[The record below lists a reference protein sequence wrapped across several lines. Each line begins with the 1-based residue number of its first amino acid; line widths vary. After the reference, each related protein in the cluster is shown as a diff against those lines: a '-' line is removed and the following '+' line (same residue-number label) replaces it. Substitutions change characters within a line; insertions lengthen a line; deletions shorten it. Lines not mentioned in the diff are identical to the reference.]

1 MSTQPSH
8 EVHET
13 TAQAAT
19 PILEVEDLAVEFL
32 TDHGW
37 VRVVDGVSFSV
48 AAGETLGLV
57 GESGSGKTVTS
68 LSVMQLVPRPP
79 GRIVGGQIRFAGRD
93 LAALPEPELEALRGN
108 DIAMVF
114 QESMTS
120 LNPAFTIGDQ
130 IGEVLRRHRGLSR
143 RAARE
148 RALEVLELVQIPH
161 PHERLGAYPH
171 EFSGGMRQRAAIAM
185 ALACEPK
192 LLIADEPTTALDVTV
207 QAQILDLLRS
217 LQDRFGMAILFVTH
231 NLGVVADIC
240 DRVAVMYAG
249 RIVETAGVFDLF
261 ERPRHPYTEGLLQ
274 AMPQLGT
281 RGDRLAA
288 IPGTPPMPWQMPSGC
303 RFHPRCTYAE
313 KACTEGAAPLIDLG
327 EGRHAR
333 CLRVEALTLAGAE

>member
-1 MSTQPSH
+1 MPTR
-8 EVHET
+8 
-13 TAQAAT
+13 
-19 PILEVEDLAVEFL
+19 ILEVEDLAVEFL

-37 VRVVDGVSFSV
+37 VRVVDGVSFSLSP
-48 AAGETLGLV
+48 GETLGLV

-68 LSVMQLVPRPP
+68 LSVMQLIPRPP
-79 GRIVGGQIRFAGRD
+79 GRIAGGRIRFDGRD
-93 LAALPEPELEALRGN
+93 LAGLPEAALEDLRGN

-130 IGEVLRRHRGLSR
+130 IGEAVRRHRGVSR
-143 RAARE
+143 KAARE
-148 RALEVLELVQIPH
+148 RAVEVLDLVQIPH
-161 PHERLGAYPH
+161 PRERLGAYPH

-192 LLIADEPTTALDVTV
+192 LLIADEPTTALDVTI

-249 RIVETAGVFDLF
+249 RIVEHAGVFDLF

-274 AMPQLGT
+274 SMPQLGE
-281 RGDRLAA
+281 RGKRLAA
-288 IPGTPPMPWQMPSGC
+288 IPGTPPMPWEMPEGC
-303 RFHPRCTYAE
+303 RFHPRCPYAE
-313 KACTEGAAPLIDLG
+313 PACTEENVTLLELED
-327 EGRHAR
+327 AR
-333 CLRVEALTLAGAE
+333 QSRCRRVHELTLAGAE

>member
-1 MSTQPSH
+1 MP
-8 EVHET
+8 
-13 TAQAAT
+13 T

-37 VRVVDGVSFSV
+37 VRVVDGVSFSL

-68 LSVMQLVPRPP
+68 LSVMQLIPRPP
-79 GRIVGGQIRFAGRD
+79 GRIAGGRIRFDGRD
-93 LAALPEPELEALRGN
+93 LARLPEPELEDLRGN
-108 DIAMVF
+108 EIAMVF

-130 IGEVLRRHRGLSR
+130 IGEVVRRHRGLSR
-143 RAARE
+143 KAARE
-148 RALEVLELVQIPH
+148 RAVEVLDLVQIPH
-161 PHERLGAYPH
+161 PRERLGAYPH

-207 QAQILDLLRS
+207 QAQVLDLLRN
-217 LQDRFGMAILFVTH
+217 LQDRLGMAILFVTH

-249 RIVETAGVFDLF
+249 RIVEHADVFDLF

-274 AMPQLGT
+274 AMPQLGE
-281 RGDRLAA
+281 RGKRLAA
-288 IPGTPPMPWQMPSGC
+288 IPGTPPMPWEMPDGC
-303 RFHPRCTYAE
+303 RFHPRCPYAE
-313 KACTEGAAPLIDLG
+313 RACADQDVTLIDLDG
-327 EGRHAR
+327 AR
-333 CLRVEALTLAGAE
+333 QSRCRRVHELTLAGAE

>member
-1 MSTQPSH
+1 MP
-8 EVHET
+8 
-13 TAQAAT
+13 T
-19 PILEVEDLAVEFL
+19 PVLEVEDLAVEFL

-37 VRVVDGVSFSV
+37 VRVVDGVSFSLSP
-48 AAGETLGLV
+48 GETLGLV

-68 LSVMQLVPRPP
+68 LSVMQLIPRPP
-79 GRIVGGQIRFAGRD
+79 GRIAGGRIRFDGRD
-93 LAALPEPELEALRGN
+93 LAGLPEAALEDLRGN

-130 IGEVLRRHRGLSR
+130 IGEAVRRHRGVSR
-143 RAARE
+143 KAARE
-148 RALEVLELVQIPH
+148 RAVEVLDLVQIPH
-161 PHERLGAYPH
+161 PRERLGAYPH

-217 LQDRFGMAILFVTH
+217 LQVRFGMAILFVTH

-249 RIVETAGVFDLF
+249 RIVEHAGVFDLF

-274 AMPQLGT
+274 AMPQLGE
-281 RGDRLAA
+281 RGKRLAA
-288 IPGTPPMPWQMPSGC
+288 IPGTPPMPWEMPEGC
-303 RFHPRCTYAE
+303 RFHPRCPYAE
-313 KACTEGAAPLIDLG
+313 PACIEETVALLELNGA
-327 EGRHAR
+327 RQSR
-333 CLRVEALTLAGAE
+333 CRRVHELSLAGAE